1 MYTFSQFL
9 EAVMGRSA
17 IPMDQDDVNYLNQFP
32 KNFWPDAIKQRYNDL
47 LLQAIARGTSDP
59 VNVKVRTARKGQT
72 GEGGIKQLQINA
84 RMDKVLSKLK
94 NLGFD
99 LSDPHPETQTL
110 SNMKLMNREQARTLI
125 KNWLNYSAQA
135 GQEGL
140 VPGYARFTPTKLE
153 RGVQSY
159 DDPYDDESRSRWAQ
173 ISKDVIETAK
183 RLTGLFINKLSRP
196 NDSSHINYYYWR
208 ERQDE
213 ITKELIQR
221 IKDNLAD
228 PDIMNPKKRYYL
240 MNGQIS
246 LFNQTG
252 HVSRRTLARAKKE
265 KVDIPSLI
273 KQGHTMAQITDA
285 LNKAYVGGKHGS
297 NSQWSFNI
305 EGPPQ
310 QQDFLKNI
318 HQSAETPDSAIA
330 NYGKQTISAL
340 RQRHSQKVMQNPEMQ
355 QKVTPYQL
363 APEAPPY
370 RGLPTQQQYQQ
381 LARQAA
387 QKQQKKAARD
397 ISDII
402 SFKDWVY
409 ALG

>member
-17 IPMDQDDVNYLNQFP
+17 IPMDQDDVDYLNQFP

-59 VNVKVRTARKGQT
+59 VNVKVRTARKT

-110 SNMKLMNREQARTLI
+110 SNMKLMNRDQAQVLI
-125 KNWLNYSAQA
+125 KNWLNYSTQA

-140 VPGYARFTPTKLE
+140 VPGYARFTPTRLE

-159 DDPYDDESRSRWAQ
+159 DDPYDSEAKSKWAT
-173 ISKDVIETAK
+173 ISADVMDMANNLMRTYLK
-183 RLTGLFINKLSRP
+183 RMSRP
-196 NDSSHINYYYWR
+196 EDPYYINSFYWR
-208 ERQDE
+208 ERPDE
-213 ITKELIQR
+213 IMQGLIKR
-221 IKDNLAD
+221 IKDNLAN
-228 PDIMNPKKRYYL
+228 PEIMDRKVRYKI
-240 MNGQIS
+240 MSNHMHS
-246 LFNQTG
+246 LSQTG
-252 HVSRRTLARAKKE
+252 HVSRRMLERAKKE
-265 KVDIPSLI
+265 GVDIPKLI
-273 KQGHTMAQITDA
+273 KKGYTISQITDA
-285 LNKAYVGGKHGS
+285 IKNAYVGGIKHGATS
-297 NSQWSFNI
+297 TFNFNI
-305 EGPPQ
+305 GNNPQ

-318 HQSAETPDSAIA
+318 HQSAETPNSAIA
-330 NYGKQTISAL
+330 NYGKRTIGAL
-340 RQRHSQKVMQNPEMQ
+340 RQQHSQQVMQNPEMQ
-355 QKVTPYQL
+355 QKVTPYKL
-363 APEAPPY
+363 APEPWE